1 MAKVDIKMPD
11 DFLNKLQ
18 NLGSY
23 DDAIA
28 ERALEAGAEV
38 VESKVRSNLASVI
51 GRGTKTE
58 SRSTGQLLSAL
69 GVSGVRLDREGNHNV
84 KIGFAEGRTDG
95 ESNAKLA
102 NILEYGKHGQPAKPF
117 LKLLHSSN
125 QVSLSNFPSGVRKF
139 CLLPM
144 LTIIK
149 PFSEYLQWSNTS

>member
-18 NLGSY
+18 NLGS
-23 DDAIA
+23 DEDGIA
-28 ERALEAGAEV
+28 ERVLEAGAEV
-38 VESKVRSNLASVI
+38 VESKVRANLASVI

-117 LKLLHSSN
+117 LKPAKSASKAAAIEAMK
-125 QVSLSNFPSGVRKF
+125 QQFEKEVKGR
-139 CLLPM
+139 
-144 LTIIK
+144 
-149 PFSEYLQWSNTS
+149 